1 MVLETSEL
9 LAEIKTYQ
17 CSSGAG
23 GGGGAGGGNKRE
35 GVGSDKLKLPVKRT
49 TR

>member
-23 GGGGAGGGNKRE
+23 GRGGGRQQEGRGGLGQAKIASEENN
-35 GVGSDKLKLPVKRT
+35 
-49 TR
+49 